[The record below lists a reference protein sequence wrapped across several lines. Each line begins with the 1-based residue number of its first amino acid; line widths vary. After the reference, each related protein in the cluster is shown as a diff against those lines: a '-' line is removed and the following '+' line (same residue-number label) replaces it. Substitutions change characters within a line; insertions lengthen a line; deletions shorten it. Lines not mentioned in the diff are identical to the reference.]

1 MLQVQ
6 PKIDMLTQQL
16 NVFLKN
22 MPTAHVYPQGVSVDS
37 PQSAYAPGDQ
47 PRTRSSC
54 QSVDMYPVTTIKS
67 RKKCSLALCGLD
79 GKPYVVARG
88 TVYPTTNEITI
99 VHNVPLLP
107 NHVKV
112 MVDEVAGGAEAVFFH
127 LLDETFSDVVEEEE
141 EQSVEADLLLVVILT
156 GSASPELILC
166 GKLSKARAPR
176 MRNAA
181 MSYASAA
188 SSAVSYVPSH
198 TRAPFFAGSLISAA
212 NLPQGRLL
220 TPL

>member
-1 MLQVQ
+1 MLEKCRQNTLLEVQ

-16 NVFLKN
+16 NVLLKN
-22 MPTAHVYPQGVSVDS
+22 MPTTHVYPQGVSVDS

-47 PRTRSSC
+47 LRTRSSC

-112 MVDEVAGGAEAVFFH
+112 MVDEVAGGAEGCH
-127 LLDETFSDVVEEEE
+127 LPVESFQYKTLGDIACSHAQWPTHLVILDEQ
-141 EQSVEADLLLVVILT
+141 QSRGRRKTSKRGEDMDAT
-156 GSASPELILC
+156 EC
-166 GKLSKARAPR
+166 GV
-176 MRNAA
+176 AA
-181 MSYASAA
+181 EHLGYDPYYRWHRTQASAKYD
-188 SSAVSYVPSH
+188 VLGL
-198 TRAPFFAGSLISAA
+198 PFMA
-212 NLPQGRLL
+212 
-220 TPL
+220 